1 MNPIDKASFLQRLLR
16 QNGAQKTGKRPA
28 AATQSQP
35 SASANEAPQTG
46 TLSFQQRIAA
56 GLATIDPTAPNC
68 THKALEVYINAAL
81 LEEFG
86 TEIANDPAFAHLLAD
101 VLETIQL
108 SPDYDEFARFVQ
120 AELNHANR

>member
-1 MNPIDKASFLQRLLR
+1 MSPIDKASFLQRLLR
-16 QNGAQKTGKRPA
+16 QSGTQKTGKRPA
-28 AATQSQP
+28 AGARNQAP
-35 SASANEAPQTG
+35 ASGAGASQTG

-56 GLATIDPTAPNC
+56 GLSTIDPTASNS

-101 VLETIQL
+101 VLEAIQL

-120 AELNHANR
+120 TELTHANR